1 MRSRLFVFL
10 LIIVLFSNTFFLSF
24 RTEAQ
29 TDDPTEALKLKD
41 YVKATYFRL
50 QDAERMGA
58 NVTLPA
64 QKLDTALQLID
75 QVEGNSSD
83 SSLLSQASSIIDNV
97 NSSIPSLI
105 KDGESRTLLTNVWL
119 VSTIAF
125 IAVACAFVYLYLP
138 RMLWSTWAKY
148 RANWRVRPS

>member
-10 LIIVLFSNTFFLSF
+10 LIIVLFSNTFFSSF

-29 TDDPTEALKLKD
+29 TDDSTEALKLKD
-41 YVKATYFRL
+41 YVKSTFFRL

-64 QKLDTALQLID
+64 QELDMALQLID
-75 QVEGNSSD
+75 QAEGNSSD
-83 SSLLSQASSIIDNV
+83 SSLLSQASSIIENV

-105 KDGESRTLLTNVWL
+105 KEGESRTLSTNVSL

-125 IAVACAFVYLYLP
+125 IAVTCAFVYLYLP
-138 RMLWSTWAKY
+138 RILWSSWAKY